1 MKKSNLLLISLAMTT
16 SMFMSCNG
24 AGDGKAKGVD
34 RANLDETVAPAED
47 FYQYACGGWM
57 KANPLQPQYSRYG
70 QFDAMAENN
79 KEQLKEL
86 IQGLAQQQNPEG
98 SVAQKV
104 NDLYLQGLD
113 SVRLNEEGAAP
124 IKADLETINSAKK
137 EELMDILA
145 WLHANGLASPFFNEG
160 VDADLMNSNEN
171 ALYFMEV
178 GLGLR
183 ERDYYIEND
192 SNSVN
197 IRNAYVDFV
206 NKMFTLSGYEATRAE
221 EATANVMKIETALA
235 QVAMT
240 REEQRDI
247 AGQYNPRTVKQLK
260 KDYPTIEWDLL
271 IESLGLENVENVI
284 VGQPRSFAEVNKLLA
299 QLSEQEMKDYMS
311 ACYIRS
317 ASPYLSDE
325 YTDARFEMFGKV
337 MSGKKENEPRWKRA
351 LSVPNGLLGMA
362 VGQLYV
368 EKYFAGESKSK
379 MLTLVENLKTA
390 LGEHINNLTWMTD
403 STKKNALVKLN
414 TFKVKIGYPDTWK
427 DYSAIQVDPKE
438 SYWANIKK
446 AIKWHADDN
455 LAKYGKPVDKEE
467 WLMTPQTVNA
477 YYNPTTNEICFPAG
491 ILQAPYFDVN
501 ADDASNYG
509 AIGVVIGHEMT
520 HGFDDQGRQF
530 DQNGNMVDWWTA
542 EDAESFK
549 KLTDILVAQFDAIE
563 VAEGVNANG
572 KYTLGENIA
581 DQGGLRV
588 AYTAFKKTEQGQGE
602 KQIDGF
608 TPDQRFYLS
617 YANVWAG
624 NITEQEKLL
633 RTKTDV
639 HSLGK
644 NRVNATLRNIDTF
657 FKAFDIKDGD
667 AMFRPESERVI
678 IW

>member
-1 MKKSNLLLISLAMTT
+1 
-16 SMFMSCNG
+16 
-24 AGDGKAKGVD
+24 
-34 RANLDETVAPAED
+34 
-47 FYQYACGGWM
+47 
-57 KANPLQPQYSRYG
+57 
-70 QFDAMAENN
+70 
-79 KEQLKEL
+79 
-86 IQGLAQQQNPEG
+86 
-98 SVAQKV
+98 
-104 NDLYLQGLD
+104 
-113 SVRLNEEGAAP
+113 
-124 IKADLETINSAKK
+124 
-137 EELMDILA
+137 
-145 WLHANGLASPFFNEG
+145 
-160 VDADLMNSNEN
+160 
-171 ALYFMEV
+171 
-178 GLGLR
+178 
-183 ERDYYIEND
+183 
-192 SNSVN
+192 
-197 IRNAYVDFV
+197 
-206 NKMFTLSGYEATRAE
+206 
-221 EATANVMKIETALA
+221 
-235 QVAMT
+235 
-240 REEQRDI
+240 
-247 AGQYNPRTVKQLK
+247 
-260 KDYPTIEWDLL
+260 
-271 IESLGLENVENVI
+271 
-284 VGQPRSFAEVNKLLA
+284 
-299 QLSEQEMKDYMS
+299 
-311 ACYIRS
+311 
-317 ASPYLSDE
+317 
-325 YTDARFEMFGKV
+325 

-542 EDAESFK
+542 QDAESFK

>member
-1 MKKSNLLLISLAMTT
+1 MKKSNLILISLAMTT

-34 RANLDETVAPAED
+34 RANLDETVSPAED

-79 KEQLKEL
+79 KKQLKEL
-86 IQGLAQQQNPEG
+86 IQGLAKQENAEG

-113 SVRLNEEGAAP
+113 STRLNEEGATP
-124 IKADLETINSAKK
+124 LKVDLERINSAQK
-137 EELMDILA
+137 EDLNEVIA
-145 WLHANGLASPFFNEG
+145 WLHAEGIASPFFNEG
-160 VDADLMNSNEN
+160 IDADLMNSSEN
-171 ALYFMEV
+171 ALYFMEP

-192 SNSVN
+192 ENSLK
-197 IRNAYVDFV
+197 IRNAYVDFL
-206 NKMFTLSGYEATRAE
+206 NKIFTLSGYEADRAK
-221 EATANVMKIETALA
+221 EATDNVMKIETALA
-235 QVAMT
+235 QVAMN
-240 REEQRDI
+240 REEQRDM
-247 AGQYNPRTVKQLK
+247 AGQYNPRTYAQLK
-260 KDYPTIEWDLL
+260 KDYPNIGWDVLM
-271 IESLGLENVENVI
+271 EAHGLKDVKNVI
-284 VGQPRSFAEVNKLLA
+284 VGQPRSFAEVNKMLGKS
-299 QLSEQEMKDYMS
+299 SEQEIKDYLS

-317 ASPYLSDE
+317 ASPYLSDA
-325 YTDARFEMFGKV
+325 YADARFELYGKT
-337 MSGKKENEPRWKRA
+337 MSGKQEQEPRWKRA

-362 VGQLYV
+362 VGELYV

-379 MLTLVENLKTA
+379 MLTLVENLKTS
-390 LGEHINNLTWMTD
+390 LGEHIKNLTWMTD

-427 DYSAIQVDPKE
+427 DYSAIQVNPKD

-446 AIKWHADDN
+446 ASKWHTEDN
-455 LAKYGKPVDKEE
+455 IAKFGKPVDKEE

-530 DQNGNMVDWWTA
+530 DKNGNMVDWWTP

-549 KLTDILVAQFDAIE
+549 KLTDVLVAQFDAIE

-588 AYTAFKKTEQGQGE
+588 AYTAFKKTVQGSTGE
-602 KQIDGF
+602 PLDGF

-657 FKAFDIKDGD
+657 FNAFDIKEGD
-667 AMFRPESERVI
+667 AMYRPESERVI

>member
-1 MKKSNLLLISLAMTT
+1 MTSL
-16 SMFMSCNG
+16 FMSCNG
-24 AGDGKAKGVD
+24 AAENGKAKGVD
-34 RANLDETVAPAED
+34 KANLDESVTPGAD

-57 KANPLQPQYSRYG
+57 KNNPLQPQYSRFG
-70 QFDAMAENN
+70 QFDLMAENN

-86 IQGLAQQQNPEG
+86 IQGLAKQENAVG

-113 SVRLNEEGAAP
+113 SLRLNEEGAAP
-124 IKADLETINSAKK
+124 IKADLETINSAGKD
-137 EELMDILA
+137 ELMDIIA
-145 WLHANGLASPFFNEG
+145 WLHSNGLASPFFNEG

-171 ALYFMEV
+171 ALYFMESGI
-178 GLGLR
+178 GLG
-183 ERDYYIEND
+183 ERDYYLEND
-192 SNSVN
+192 SNSVK

-206 NKMFTLSGYEATRAE
+206 KKMFTLSGYEVARAK

-235 QVAMT
+235 KVAMT
-240 REEQRDI
+240 REEQRDM
-247 AGQYNPRTVKQLK
+247 AGQYNPRTVQQLK
-260 KDYPTIEWDLL
+260 KDYPNIDWNLL
-271 IESLGLENVENVI
+271 IESLGLTDVKTVI
-284 VGQPRSFAEVNKLLA
+284 VGQPRSFAEVSKLLGS
-299 QLSEQEMKDYMS
+299 LSEQEIKDYLAYSYIHS
-311 ACYIRS
+311 A
-317 ASPYLSDE
+317 ASYLSDDYVNAE
-325 YTDARFEMFGKV
+325 FELFGKV

-390 LGEHINNLTWMTD
+390 LGEHISNLTWMTD
-403 STKKNALVKLN
+403 STKQNALVKLN
-414 TFKVKIGYPDTWK
+414 SFKVKIGYPDKWK
-427 DYSAIQVDPKE
+427 DYSAINVDPKE

-446 AIKWHADDN
+446 AVKWHAEDN
-455 LAKYGKPVDKEE
+455 IAKYGKPVDKEE

-501 ADDASNYG
+501 ADDACNYG

-542 EDAESFK
+542 KDAESFT
-549 KLTDILVAQFDAIE
+549 KLTDILVAQFDSIE
-563 VAEGVNANG
+563 VAEGVHANG
-572 KYTLGENIA
+572 RYTLGENIA

-588 AYTAFKKTEQGQGE
+588 AYTAFKKTAQGQGE
-602 KQIDGF
+602 EKIDGF
-608 TPDQRFYLS
+608 TPDQRFYLA
-617 YANVWAG
+617 YANVWAA
-624 NITEQEKLL
+624 NITEQEILR
-633 RTKTDV
+633 RTKIDV

-644 NRVNATLRNIDTF
+644 YRVNATLRNIDTF
-657 FKAFDIKDGD
+657 FKAFGIQEGD
-667 AMFRPESERVI
+667 EMFRPESERVI

>member
-34 RANLDETVAPAED
+34 RANLDETVSPAED

-79 KEQLKEL
+79 KEQLKDL
-86 IQGLAQQQNPEG
+86 IQGLAKQENPEG

-124 IKADLETINSAKK
+124 LKADLERINSAKK
-137 EELMDILA
+137 EDLNGVIA
-145 WLHANGLASPFFNEG
+145 WLHAEGIASPFFNEG

-171 ALYFMEV
+171 ALYFMES

-192 SNSVN
+192 ENSVK
-197 IRNAYVDFV
+197 IRNAYVDFL
-206 NKMFTLSGYEATRAE
+206 NKMFTLSGYEAEQAKA
-221 EATANVMKIETALA
+221 ATDNVMKIETALA
-235 QVAMT
+235 QVAMN
-240 REEQRDI
+240 REEQRDL
-247 AGQYNPRTVKQLK
+247 AGQYNPRTYDQLK
-260 KDYPTIEWDLL
+260 KDYPNIGWDVL
-271 IESLGLENVENVI
+271 IEALGLKDVKNVI
-284 VGQPRSFAEVNKLLA
+284 IGQPRSFAEVNKLLA
-299 QLSEQEMKDYMS
+299 QSSEQELKDYLS

-317 ASPYLSDE
+317 ASSYLSDE
-325 YTDARFEMFGKV
+325 YNDARFELYGRT
-337 MSGKKENEPRWKRA
+337 MSGKQEQEPRWKRA

-362 VGQLYV
+362 VGELYV
-368 EKYFAGESKSK
+368 DKYFAGESKSK

-427 DYSAIQVDPKE
+427 DYSAIQVDPKD
-438 SYWANIKK
+438 SYWTNIKK
-446 AIKWHADDN
+446 ASKWHAEDN
-455 LAKYGKPVDKEE
+455 IAKYGKPVDKEE

-530 DQNGNMVDWWTA
+530 DQNGNMIDWWTA

-549 KLTDILVAQFDAIE
+549 TLTDVLVAQFDSID
-563 VAEGVNANG
+563 VAEGVKANG

-602 KQIDGF
+602 EQIDGF

-657 FKAFDIKDGD
+657 FKAFDIKEGD
-667 AMFRPESERVI
+667 AMYRPESERVI

>member
-1 MKKSNLLLISLAMTT
+1 MKQILPVAVFAMSALTGCVNKT
-16 SMFMSCNG
+16 EMNTGIRME
-24 AGDGKAKGVD
+24 
-34 RANLDETVAPAED
+34 NLDTTAVRGAD

-70 QFDAMAENN
+70 QFDQMAENN

-86 IQGLAQQQNPEG
+86 IQGLAKQENPEG

-104 NDLYLQGLD
+104 NDLYLLGLD
-113 SVRLNEEGAAP
+113 SARLNEEGASP
-124 IKADLETINSAKK
+124 IKADLDKINGAKK
-137 EELMDILA
+137 EDLMGVIA
-145 WLHANGLASPFFNEG
+145 WLHAEGLASPFFNEG

-171 ALYFMEV
+171 ALYFMESGI
-178 GLGLR
+178 GLG
-183 ERDYYIEND
+183 ERDYYLEND
-192 SNSVN
+192 SNSLK

-206 NKMFTLSGYEATRAE
+206 NKMFTLSGYETARAE

-235 QVAMT
+235 KVAMT
-240 REEQRDI
+240 REEQRNI
-247 AGQYNPRTVKQLK
+247 AGQYNPRTMEQMK
-260 KDYPTIEWDLL
+260 KDYPNVDWDM
-271 IESLGLENVENVI
+271 IIAAIGLKDVENVI
-284 VGQPRSFAEVNKLLA
+284 VGQPRSFAEVNSLLGS
-299 QLSEQEMKDYMS
+299 LSEQEIKDYL
-311 ACYIRS
+311 ACCYIRS
-317 ASPYLSDE
+317 AASYLSDD
-325 YTDARFEMFGKV
+325 YVDAKFELFGKT

-379 MLTLVENLKTA
+379 MLALVDNLKTA
-390 LGEHINNLTWMTD
+390 LGEHITNLTWMTD
-403 STKKNALVKLN
+403 STKQNALVKLN
-414 TFKVKIGYPDTWK
+414 SFKVKIGYPDKWK
-427 DYSAIQVDPKE
+427 DYTAINVDKNE
-438 SYWANIKK
+438 SYWANVKK
-446 AIKWHADDN
+446 AIKWHVEDN
-455 LAKYGKPVDKEE
+455 VAKYGKPVDKEE
-467 WLMTPQTVNA
+467 WLMSPQTVNA

-501 ADDASNYG
+501 ADDACNYG

-520 HGFDDQGRQF
+520 HGFDDQGRNF
-530 DQNGNMVDWWTA
+530 DQNGNMIDWWTA
-542 EDAESFK
+542 KDSESFK
-549 KLTDILVAQFDAIE
+549 ALTDILVNQFDSVQ

-572 KYTLGENIA
+572 RYTLGENIA

-602 KQIDGF
+602 EQIDGF
-608 TPDQRFYLS
+608 TPDQRFYLA

-624 NITEQEKLL
+624 NITEQEILR

-644 NRVNATLRNIDTF
+644 WRVNATLRNIDTF
-657 FKAFDIKDGD
+657 FKAFDIKEGD
-667 AMFRPESERVI
+667 AMFRPEAERVI

>member
-1 MKKSNLLLISLAMTT
+1 MTT
-16 SMFMSCNG
+16 MFMSCNG

-86 IQGLAQQQNPEG
+86 IQGLAKQENPEG

-124 IKADLETINSAKK
+124 IKADLEKINSAAK
-137 EELMDILA
+137 EDLMGVIA
-145 WLHANGLASPFFNEG
+145 WLHSEGLASPFFNEG
-160 VDADLMNSNEN
+160 VDADLMNSDEN
-171 ALYFMEV
+171 ALYFMESGI
-178 GLGLR
+178 GLG

-192 SNSVN
+192 ENSVK
-197 IRNAYVDFV
+197 IRNAYVDFL
-206 NKMFTLSGYEATRAE
+206 NKIFTLSGYEAERAA
-221 EATANVMKIETALA
+221 EATVNVMKIETALA
-235 QVAMT
+235 QVAMN
-240 REEQRDI
+240 REEQRDM
-247 AGQYNPRTVKQLK
+247 AGQYNPRTYEQLK
-260 KDYPTIEWDLL
+260 KDYPNIGWDLL
-271 IESLGLENVENVI
+271 VESLGLKDVKNVI
-284 VGQPRSFAEVNKLLA
+284 VGQPRSFAEVNKLLGE
-299 QLSEQEMKDYMS
+299 LNEQEIKDYLS
-311 ACYIRS
+311 ASYIRA
-317 ASPYLSDE
+317 ASSYLSDE
-325 YTDARFEMFGKV
+325 YVDAKFELFGKT
-337 MSGKKENEPRWKRA
+337 MSGKQEQEPRWKRA

-362 VGQLYV
+362 VGELYV
-368 EKYFAGESKSK
+368 EKYFAGESKTK
-379 MLTLVENLKTA
+379 MLALVENLKTA
-390 LGEHINNLTWMTD
+390 LGEHISNLTWMTD
-403 STKKNALVKLN
+403 TTKQNALVKLN
-414 TFKVKIGYPDTWK
+414 TFKVKIGYPDKWK
-427 DYSAIQVDPKE
+427 DYSEITVNPED
-438 SYWANIKK
+438 SYWTNIKK
-446 AIKWHADDN
+446 AYKWHAEDN
-455 LAKYGKPVDKEE
+455 LAKFGKPVDKEE

-501 ADDASNYG
+501 ADDACNYG

-542 EDAESFK
+542 ADAESFK
-549 KLTDILVAQFDAIE
+549 ALTDVLVAQFDAIE

-588 AYTAFKKTEQGQGE
+588 AYTAFKKTEQGQGD

-624 NITEQEKLL
+624 NITEQEILL

-644 NRVNATLRNIDTF
+644 WRVNATLRNIDTF
-657 FKAFDIKDGD
+657 FKAFDIKEGD
-667 AMFRPESERVI
+667 AMFRPESDRVI